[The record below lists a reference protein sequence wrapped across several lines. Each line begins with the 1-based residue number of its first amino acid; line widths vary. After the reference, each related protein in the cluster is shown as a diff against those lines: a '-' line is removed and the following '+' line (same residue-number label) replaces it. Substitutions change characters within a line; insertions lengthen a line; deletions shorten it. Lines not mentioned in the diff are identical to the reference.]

1 MIQVP
6 CYLLSQKSALSKT
19 QLELDRQ
26 DVCDWLAGWQLW
38 GVRYPVRA
46 SQLCTL
52 LDMTEPYCPQW
63 FNQYLSAGRSIGIG
77 IVYVKDQLWF
87 CYSIVGYYYKAL
99 WNAFFWLVSCSG
111 HTLILN
117 DYCPEYGNIVHI
129 IVAKTPLLCFRVLIT
144 LLGFILCCIILYI
157 CYCMVTLQHHSL
169 FEALALKH
177 VSIVPDV
184 TIFL

>member
-1 MIQVP
+1 MIG
-6 CYLLSQKSALSKT
+6 
-19 QLELDRQ
+19 
-26 DVCDWLAGWQLW
+26 WLAGSCEVSGIPYVHRSFALCWIWQSPIVHNGL
-38 GVRYPVRA
+38 
-46 SQLCTL
+46 T
-52 LDMTEPYCPQW
+52 
-63 FNQYLSAGRSIGIG
+63 SIWVQGIVLAFG
-77 IVYVKDQLWF
+77 IVYVKGQLWS

-117 DYCPEYGNIVHI
+117 DCCPEYGNIVHI

-144 LLGFILCCIILYI
+144 LLGFILCCIFLYI

-169 FEALALKH
+169 FEVLALKH